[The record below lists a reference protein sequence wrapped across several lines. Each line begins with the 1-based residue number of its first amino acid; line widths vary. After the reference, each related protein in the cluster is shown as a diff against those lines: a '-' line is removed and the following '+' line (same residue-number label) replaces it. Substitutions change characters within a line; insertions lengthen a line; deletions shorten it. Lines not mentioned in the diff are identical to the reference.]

1 MENMETAVEDKRT
14 QTLMVLG
21 VAMQKN
27 GLAELALNY
36 SGSGDEQDNFSV
48 TCKTEDGKDVFVNVS
63 EITDAMEA
71 LAETVVDGY
80 ENGNG
85 GSGNVSIKIENL
97 AINAEWDHFDNVT
110 EESPEDTSIPDETA
124 KMIRNILPALG
135 ADSVRVEYSGGGD
148 SMDGLDITYS
158 HRVLE
163 IDMLNG
169 VEVLTKRVH
178 DALRNL
184 ICNQVDGF
192 WNDEGGRGE
201 MWITT
206 DAENAG
212 WDHFNFV
219 GAHEQTHYSFSA
231 TLPVDQGVVA

>member
-1 MENMETAVEDKRT
+1 
-14 QTLMVLG
+14 
-21 VAMQKN
+21 
-27 GLAELALNY
+27 
-36 SGSGDEQDNFSV
+36 
-48 TCKTEDGKDVFVNVS
+48 
-63 EITDAMEA
+63 
-71 LAETVVDGY
+71 
-80 ENGNG
+80 
-85 GSGNVSIKIENL
+85 
-97 AINAEWDHFDNVT
+97 
-110 EESPEDTSIPDETA
+110 
-124 KMIRNILPALG
+124 
-135 ADSVRVEYSGGGD
+135 
-148 SMDGLDITYS
+148 MDGLDITYS
-158 HRVLE
+158 HKDLE
-163 IDMLNG
+163 IAMPNG